1 MSTIVKWNK
10 SLSAGTYFDD
20 LLVGRHFIIL
30 SQKAGGVV
38 YRKVKLVGSDRQE
51 IGCVMEEVA
60 TGTCFPPTTS
70 RIQEVDVTIAIA
82 MGEPAIYRSLQ

>member
-1 MSTIVKWNK
+1 MATVITWIKEMA
-10 SLSAGTYFDD
+10 AGTYFDD

-82 MGEPAIYRSLQ
+82 MGEPEIYRSLQ